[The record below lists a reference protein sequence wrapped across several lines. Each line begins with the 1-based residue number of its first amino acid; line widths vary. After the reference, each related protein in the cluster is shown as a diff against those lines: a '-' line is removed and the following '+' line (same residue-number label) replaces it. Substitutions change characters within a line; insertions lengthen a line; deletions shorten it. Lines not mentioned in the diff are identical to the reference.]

1 MSLSGQVRNIPRGKY
16 EVLGKVA
23 AGGMG
28 EVFKVR
34 HRILGEVRAIKVM
47 RDLLATD
54 RNLRHRFL
62 KEARTAAALRHR
74 NLAQIYDAS
83 LGPDGAPHLVLEW
96 VEGLDLG
103 RLLSRAG
110 PLPVP
115 QALEIAAQTLNAL
128 GYLHRRG
135 FVHRDVSPDN
145 LMLTRSQ
152 EGGLLVK
159 VIDLGI
165 AKSLKSQADLTRRGQ
180 FVGKFRYAAPE
191 ILADR
196 QPKPDPRSDLYSFA
210 IVLYQL
216 LTGAAPIEGESEA
229 EIVSGHLFKDPRP
242 FEVTDPAGR
251 VPQTL
256 RAIVMKGLEKN
267 PDARFQSASEFAA
280 ALAEVASPIES
291 PGSWDWNICETTV
304 ALETRP
310 FDPARRASDQ
320 ERLDRTFSLDSSAEA
335 DSDVLDRPAQR
346 AGRERGHEHRHRPGL
361 TSTLKRI
368 TQRYPKRLLLGSL
381 AVVALASITVA
392 GLLSGGES
400 RKVVS
405 HLPEIE
411 AHVAPDIERTTQS
424 ETPELVTES
433 RNDEA
438 DDSQAGNGVS
448 STAATPTTLPLPQPE
463 NRELTLISS
472 SPPLSSAVV
481 GALGAEFE
489 IVVRDSLA
497 QARASSVSHL
507 ALRVSAEM
515 HRLSLTAYE
524 TQLPACEATATG
536 ELIRLPSASILISR
550 TRRQT
555 APRCGEALH
564 GAAASLVEELVP
576 HIRAARLGG
585 IVSEVL
591 VTLPSE

>member
-1 MSLSGQVRNIPRGKY
+1 M
-16 EVLGKVA
+16 
-23 AGGMG
+23 
-28 EVFKVR
+28 
-34 HRILGEVRAIKVM
+34 
-47 RDLLATD
+47 
-54 RNLRHRFL
+54 
-62 KEARTAAALRHR
+62 
-74 NLAQIYDAS
+74 
-83 LGPDGAPHLVLEW
+83 
-96 VEGLDLG
+96 
-103 RLLSRAG
+103 
-110 PLPVP
+110 
-115 QALEIAAQTLNAL
+115 
-128 GYLHRRG
+128 
-135 FVHRDVSPDN
+135 
-145 LMLTRSQ
+145 
-152 EGGLLVK
+152 
-159 VIDLGI
+159 
-165 AKSLKSQADLTRRGQ
+165 
-180 FVGKFRYAAPE
+180 
-191 ILADR
+191 
-196 QPKPDPRSDLYSFA
+196 
-210 IVLYQL
+210 
-216 LTGAAPIEGESEA
+216 
-229 EIVSGHLFKDPRP
+229 
-242 FEVTDPAGR
+242 
-251 VPQTL
+251 
-256 RAIVMKGLEKN
+256 
-267 PDARFQSASEFAA
+267 
-280 ALAEVASPIES
+280 
-291 PGSWDWNICETTV
+291 
-304 ALETRP
+304 
-310 FDPARRASDQ
+310 
-320 ERLDRTFSLDSSAEA
+320 
-335 DSDVLDRPAQR
+335 
-346 AGRERGHEHRHRPGL
+346 
-361 TSTLKRI
+361 
-368 TQRYPKRLLLGSL
+368 
-381 AVVALASITVA
+381 VALASITVA

-448 STAATPTTLPLPQPE
+448 STAATPTTLPQPE